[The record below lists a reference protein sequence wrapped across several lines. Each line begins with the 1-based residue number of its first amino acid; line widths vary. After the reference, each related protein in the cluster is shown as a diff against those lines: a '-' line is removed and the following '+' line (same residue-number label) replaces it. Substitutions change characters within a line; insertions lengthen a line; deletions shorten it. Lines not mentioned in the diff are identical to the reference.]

1 MSMIAEMEGPPPD
14 PGLGTQ
20 DDFTLMHGVA
30 DRIPTALQHLY
41 ARHIAAAFAL
51 CLRVLRD
58 RAEAEEV
65 LQEVFWEIWVQGRR
79 YDPSRATAR
88 GYLLQVTRSRALDR
102 IRRLRRRRELLHES
116 GAFLL
121 DDTHSQLSEDAD
133 QPLASLVGAEERWQ
147 VRQALGA
154 LPQEQRRAVILS
166 FYEGLSHGEIAEQLG
181 EPLGTVKTRIRRG
194 LIRLRDSL
202 CGMVSEEMTS

>member
-1 MSMIAEMEGPPPD
+1 MSMIAEMEGQPPD

-20 DDFTLMHGVA
+20 DDFTLMQGVA

-41 ARHIAAAFAL
+41 ARHSAAAFAL

-65 LQEVFWEIWVQGRR
+65 LQEVFWEIWAPGRR

-102 IRRLRRRRELLHES
+102 IRRLRRRKELLHES
-116 GAFLL
+116 GAFVL
-121 DDTHSQLSEDAD
+121 DDTHSQSSGDAE
-133 QPLASLVGAEERWQ
+133 QALASLVGAEERSQ

-154 LPQEQRRAVILS
+154 LPQEQRRAVMLS

>member
-1 MSMIAEMEGPPPD
+1 MIAEMEGQSPD

-20 DDFTLMHGVA
+20 DDFTLMQGVA
-30 DRIPTALQHLY
+30 DRIPAALQHLY
-41 ARHIAAAFAL
+41 ARHSAATFAL

-102 IRRLRRRRELLHES
+102 IRRLRRRKELLHES
-116 GAFLL
+116 GAFVL
-121 DDTHSQLSEDAD
+121 DDTHSQLSGDAE
-133 QPLASLVGAEERWQ
+133 QPLASLVGAEKRSQ

-154 LPQEQRRAVILS
+154 LPQEQRRAVMLS
-166 FYEGLSHGEIAEQLG
+166 FYEGLSHGEIAEELG